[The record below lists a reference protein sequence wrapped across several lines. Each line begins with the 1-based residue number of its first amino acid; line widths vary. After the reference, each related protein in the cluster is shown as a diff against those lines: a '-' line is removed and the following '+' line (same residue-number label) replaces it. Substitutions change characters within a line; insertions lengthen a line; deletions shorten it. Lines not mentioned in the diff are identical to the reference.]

1 MKVEMFNRRRFCA
14 VSFILAAAL
23 SLGGACANSENAGA
37 KATVESLK
45 ITGAPDT
52 AVDLSEKSVQL
63 GVEYSPE
70 ENVAPFAVRWYC
82 DGQSVATVNE
92 SGIVTLL
99 SAGKVVISA
108 SVIGK
113 REISDKVTIEVKS
126 EEQTVSSLR
135 LTGRPEND
143 TVSFPCEPFTL
154 SYISAPENAEEFSA
168 EWYSTSENV
177 ATIDEKGEVRVH
189 GKGATEIGVRVRGK
203 KSVSDSFVLYV
214 GGAPRVR
221 EIAISGKPQKNTMRA
236 GTSTFLSCEYLP
248 QDCGWFKEEWHSSN
262 VSVAQIGENG
272 ELAAIGEGK
281 AIITLTAKGTSV
293 SDSFELIVSKGLDP
307 LCEDFEYAALE
318 NGAGDGNYRKIAKNY
333 DGINVT
339 LTEIAEEIPQGGS
352 GKALKIFADRAAFA
366 GVILIPRA
374 NVTAGETYR
383 FSAKIKMLSRPASG
397 DAFVFC
403 NVKTGGITKCV
414 FETKSLAE
422 GENVLLTGEF
432 TADISGE
439 ITLEIFVH
447 NGKGEEM
454 QVSFSIDDV
463 ALIVGSG
470 TNGAAQENKE
480 GYGNEIA

>member
-1 MKVEMFNRRRFCA
+1 MKVEMFNRQRFCA

-23 SLGGACANSENAGA
+23 SLGGACANTENAGA

-154 SYISAPENAEEFSA
+154 SYISEPENAEEFSA

-248 QDCGWFKEEWHSSN
+248 QDCGWFKDRRKRRTCGNRRRQSEHHAYRERN
-262 VSVAQIGENG
+262 VDFRFIRTRRKQRARSAVRRFRIRRV
-272 ELAAIGEGK
+272 GK
-281 AIITLTAKGTSV
+281 RRGRRQLSQNREKLRRNKRYSHR
-293 SDSFELIVSKGLDP
+293 ERRR
-307 LCEDFEYAALE
+307 
-318 NGAGDGNYRKIAKNY
+318 N
-333 DGINVT
+333 
-339 LTEIAEEIPQGGS
+339 
-352 GKALKIFADRAAFA
+352 
-366 GVILIPRA
+366 
-374 NVTAGETYR
+374 TAGR
-383 FSAKIKMLSRPASG
+383 KR
-397 DAFVFC
+397 
-403 NVKTGGITKCV
+403 
-414 FETKSLAE
+414 
-422 GENVLLTGEF
+422 
-432 TADISGE
+432 
-439 ITLEIFVH
+439 
-447 NGKGEEM
+447 
-454 QVSFSIDDV
+454 
-463 ALIVGSG
+463 
-470 TNGAAQENKE
+470 
-480 GYGNEIA
+480 